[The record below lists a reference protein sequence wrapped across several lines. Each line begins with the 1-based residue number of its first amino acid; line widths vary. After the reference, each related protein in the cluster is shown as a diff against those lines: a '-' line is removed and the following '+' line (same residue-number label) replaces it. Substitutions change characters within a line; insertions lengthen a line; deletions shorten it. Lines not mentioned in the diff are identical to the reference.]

1 MKRSR
6 EGAITVRKAEGEGT
20 ILAKRKAQSTF
31 NFRLVRKERPSL
43 AKKEGTLRLFLMEE
57 RAIVLSTSTDEE
69 GTIQFPMEERMSLHN

>member
-1 MKRSR
+1 
-6 EGAITVRKAEGEGT
+6 
-20 ILAKRKAQSTF
+20 
-31 NFRLVRKERPSL
+31 VRKERPSL